1 MLLSIVI
8 WKKTGTKQG
17 KWRDNNIKCN
27 EHEVRDCK
35 EIGAT
40 WTNNKRFSNG
50 GCQTLHLLCCLW
62 PGLSPT
68 YPTCLVKIWRPEG
81 FVLYLFCQTSWHW
94 EFSHVHRT
102 GCSTRSFVRPFLD
115 FKTKKPWGV
124 MLGQSPNRLTKWRK
138 RSQWSQ
144 QITSPTGWK
153 ERTPSL
159 MYSCWHPERSIMHQS
174 VATEHWTCWN
184 FHLSKFYQVSW
195 CWS

>member
-1 MLLSIVI
+1 M
-8 WKKTGTKQG
+8 
-17 KWRDNNIKCN
+17 
-27 EHEVRDCK
+27 RDCK
-35 EIGAT
+35 ETGAT

-68 YPTCLVKIWRPEG
+68 YPTFLVKIWRPEG
-81 FVLYLFCQTSWHW
+81 FVLYLFCQTSWH
-94 EFSHVHRT
+94 VHHT

-159 MYSCWHPERSIMHQS
+159 MYSCWHQERSIMLQS
-174 VATEHWTCWN
+174 VATEHWTFWN
-184 FHLSKFYQVSW
+184 FHISPIFIKFLDADHSCPMLPWKPKW
-195 CWS
+195 CAS